1 MTAETAVDALTP
13 QQAADELARL
23 AADIAAHDAAYYQND
38 APLISDADYDA
49 LRLRNAA
56 IEARFPDLKR
66 QDSPSERVGAAPSVA
81 FGKVEHAVP
90 MLSLGNAFDDKDV
103 ADFDARIR
111 RFLNLEA
118 DAPLAFTTEPKI
130 DGLSASIRYEGG
142 KLVQGATRGDGRV
155 GEDITANL
163 KTLPDIPHEIVG
175 DVPDVVEIRGEVYMS
190 HADFDALNERQA
202 ASKGKIFANPRN
214 AAAGSLRQL
223 DAEVTKQRPL
233 RFFAYGWGQMSAMP
247 SDTQSGMMERFRE
260 WGFVVNPSFKRVSDV
275 GGLIDHWAEIEAQRA
290 TLGYDID
297 GMVYKVDRLDYQER
311 LGFVSRAPRWATAHK
326 FPAEQATTKL
336 NDIDIQVGR
345 TGALT
350 PVAKLEPVTV
360 GGVVVSNATLH
371 NADEIARKDIRIGDM
386 VIIQRAG
393 DVIPQ
398 VVRVLEEH
406 RTPDSQAYPFPT
418 HCPECGAEARRETRE
433 DGEADAVTRCS
444 NGLACPAQAKE
455 RLKHFVSRAALDI
468 EGLGQK
474 QIDDY
479 WDLELIRGLP
489 DIFTLRQRYVANPP
503 EIWQYTSGSKD
514 KIGTLKDS
522 ARKLFDAIDA
532 RKSADLDRYIFAL
545 GIRHIGET
553 SGRLLARHY
562 GSLGAMMQAGKAM
575 VDGDMVARSELEALD
590 GVGTA
595 LVEALIDF
603 FRNDENLASLEGL
616 LAAGV
621 APTPLPAVAADTA
634 VAGKTIV
641 FTGTLE
647 QMTRAEAKARAEAMG
662 AKVVG
667 SVSAKTDILVAGPG
681 AGSKLTK
688 ATELGVEV
696 LSEAQWVE
704 LAQS

>member
-1 MTAETAVDALTP
+1 MAADIAVEDLSP
-13 QQAADELARL
+13 EQAALELERL
-23 AADIAAHDAAYYQND
+23 AGEIAAHDAAYYQND

-49 LRLRNAA
+49 LRRRNEA

-66 QDSPSERVGAAPSVA
+66 GDSPTERVGAAPSGA
-81 FGKVEHAVP
+81 FGKIEHAVP
-90 MLSLGNAFDDKDV
+90 MLSLGNAFDEADV
-103 ADFDARIR
+103 VDFDARIR
-111 RFLNLEA
+111 RFLNLPD
-118 DAPLAFTTEPKI
+118 DAALRFTSEPKI
-130 DGLSASIRYEGG
+130 DGLSASIRYEKG

-155 GEDITANL
+155 GEDITGNL
-163 KTLPDIPHEIVG
+163 KTLPDIPHELPNG
-175 DVPDVVEIRGEVYMS
+175 VPDVVEIRGEVYMS
-190 HADFDALNERQA
+190 HADFEALNARQA
-202 ASKGKIFANPRN
+202 ENNGKIFANPRN

-223 DAEVTKQRPL
+223 DAAITRQRPL
-233 RFFAYGWGQMSAMP
+233 KFFAYTWGEMSAMP
-247 SDTQSGMMERFRE
+247 SDTQSGMMDCFRQ
-260 WGFVVNPSFKRVSDV
+260 WGFVVNPAFIAADNTAA
-275 GGLIDHWAEIEAQRA
+275 LMAHWAEIQDRRA
-290 TLGYDID
+290 ALGYDID

-311 LGFVSRAPRWATAHK
+311 LGFVSRAPRWAIAHK
-326 FPAEQATTKL
+326 FPAEQAITLL

-371 NADEIARKDIRIGDM
+371 NADEIARKDVRVGDT
-386 VIIQRAG
+386 VVIQRAG

-398 VVRVLEEH
+398 IVRVMEEK
-406 RTPDSQAYPFPT
+406 RPADSQAFVFPER
-418 HCPECGAEARRETRE
+418 CPVCQSPARRETRD
-433 DGEADAVTRCS
+433 DGEADAVTRCTG
-444 NGLACPAQAKE
+444 GLSCPAQARE

-479 WDLELIRGLP
+479 WELGLIRTLP
-489 DIFTLRQRYVANPP
+489 DIFTLRARYQQNPP
-503 EIWQYTSGSKD
+503 EIWQYTSGGKD

-522 ARKLFDAIDA
+522 ARKLLDAIDA
-532 RKSADLDRYIFAL
+532 RKTADLDRYIFAL

-553 SGRLLARHY
+553 SGQLLARHY
-562 GSLGAMMQAGKAM
+562 GSLEAMMQAGLGMAA
-575 VDGDMVARSELEALD
+575 GDMVARSELEALD
-590 GVGTA
+590 GVGKA

-603 FRNDENLASLEGL
+603 FSSEQNSAHLQAM

-621 APTPLPAVAADTA
+621 APTPLPEIAADTA

-647 QMTRAEAKARAEAMG
+647 QMNRAEAKARAEAMG

-681 AGSKLTK
+681 AGSKLSK

-696 LSEAQWVE
+696 LTEEQWVT